1 MEESSPQIKKAFDWL
16 EQENGI
22 DFLLPEEHCPVR
34 DVFQSRANKM
44 VIECSTIPSI
54 ADQAYLL
61 GLVVGEIGNNSFD
74 HNLGNWRD
82 EKGAYFIFNIVE
94 RIIVLADRGSGVLFT
109 LRKAR
114 SSIADDCEAL
124 TTAFTETLSGRAPEN
139 RGNGLKL
146 VAKVVCEQKWK
157 LVYYSGCGIYT
168 IDSNTLS
175 CKISEKNIGGMVAIL
190 FF

>member
-1 MEESSPQIKKAFDWL
+1 MQESSPSIQKAFDWL

-44 VIECSTIPSI
+44 VIECSTISSI
-54 ADQAYLL
+54 ADKAYLL
-61 GLVVGEIGNNSFD
+61 GLVAGEIGNNSFD

-82 EKGAYFIFNIVE
+82 EKGTYFIFNISE
-94 RIIVLADRGSGVLFT
+94 RVIVIADRGSGVLCT
-109 LRKAR
+109 LRNVR
-114 SSIADDCEAL
+114 PSIADDCEAL

-146 VAKVVCEQKWK
+146 VAKVVREQKWK
-157 LVYYSGCGIYT
+157 LVYCSGRGIYT
-168 IDSNTLS
+168 IDSTIAS
-175 CKISEKNIGGMVAIL
+175 CTVPEKNIDGMVAVL

>member
-1 MEESSPQIKKAFDWL
+1 MKEKTTYIKKAFDWL
-16 EQENGI
+16 SSDNGLG
-22 DFLLPEEHCPVR
+22 FLLPEDHCPTR
-34 DVFQSRANKM
+34 DIFQARANKM
-44 VIECSTIPSI
+44 VIECATIPSI
-54 ADQAYLL
+54 ADDAYLL
-61 GLVVGEIGNNSFD
+61 GLIVGEIGNNTFD

-168 IDSNTLS
+168 IDSNTPS
-175 CKISEKNIGGMVAIL
+175 CKISEKHVGGMVAIL